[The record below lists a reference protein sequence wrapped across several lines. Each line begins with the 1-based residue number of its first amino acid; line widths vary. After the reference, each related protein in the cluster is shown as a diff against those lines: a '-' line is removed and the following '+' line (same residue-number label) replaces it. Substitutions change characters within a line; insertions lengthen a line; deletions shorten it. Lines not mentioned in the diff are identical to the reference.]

1 MTDKPRR
8 ASTRLAKVK
17 LDEFFHHLGR
27 TGSVT
32 LAAERS
38 GLRRPTLYK
47 LRANDDWIATRWQRA
62 LDLGVERLQ
71 DDAMR
76 RALDGVERPVWR
88 NGEQV
93 GTVQQYDNRLLQF
106 LLRSHRPE
114 IYGDRKQAGPPP
126 LPFDLAK
133 RLAAGQRRADAYQ
146 SRRRA
151 GQRSVQ
157 ENQEKSAG
165 EKQRG
170 QSNKQGS

>member
-1 MTDKPRR
+1 MTNKPRPATSR
-8 ASTRLAKVK
+8 VSRLK
-17 LDEFFHHLGR
+17 LDDFFHQLGR

-32 LAAERS
+32 TAAERS
-38 GLRRPTLYK
+38 GLRRATLYK
-47 LRANDDWIATRWQRA
+47 LRATDEAIATRWQRA

-106 LLRSHRPE
+106 LLKSHRPE
-114 IYGDRKQAGPPP
+114 IYGDRRTAGPPP

-133 RLAAGQRRADAYQ
+133 RLAAGQRRLDAYE

-151 GQRSVQ
+151 
-157 ENQEKSAG
+157 EEKKNDKG
-165 EKQRG
+165 K
-170 QSNKQGS
+170 KQGS

>member
-1 MTDKPRR
+1 MTDEEPLR
-8 ASTRLAKVK
+8 ASTRVTKEK
-17 LDEFFHHLGR
+17 LESFFLHLGR

-47 LRANDDWIATRWQRA
+47 MRANDEWIAKRWQRA

-114 IYGDRKQAGPPP
+114 IYGDRGKAGPPP

-133 RLAAGQRRADAYQ
+133 RLAAGQRRFDAYQ

-151 GQRSVQ
+151 
-157 ENQEKSAG
+157 EEKL
-165 EKQRG
+165 RG
-170 QSNKQGS
+170 KSPKKQGS

>member
-1 MTDKPRR
+1 MTSKPRP
-8 ASTRLAKVK
+8 ASTRLSRVK

-38 GLRRPTLYK
+38 GLRRPTLYR
-47 LRANDDWIATRWQRA
+47 LRANDEGIARRWQHA

-106 LLRSHRPE
+106 LLKSHRPE
-114 IYGDRKQAGPPP
+114 IYGDRKTSGPPP

-133 RLAAGQRRADAYQ
+133 RLAAGQRRFDAYQ

-151 GQRSVQ
+151 
-157 ENQEKSAG
+157 E

-170 QSNKQGS
+170 KSTKQGS